1 MPLSFIDWVSLIANI
16 VTILGIG
23 GFLITYI
30 SNRRK
35 DKKIANE
42 TLANAI
48 KLASVRLN
56 LYRVKSKKI
65 YRPVDYLTIL
75 KNELKNWKENII
87 LFGIDIDWQFDEEVN
102 LPSYEGEYSYPNIT
116 NEDQE
121 DYEYTSYK
129 FLDFEDFHWFNSD
142 EIQDYLTNFNQLSF
156 NKKKDIL
163 SYAVK
168 NSYIVPLL
176 DSINK
181 DAKISDDNLRSFID
195 SILTSITSEGLA
207 YNPYAK
213 RAFTEFLDFQMK
225 LEELLLYE
233 KQFINSI
240 VDYIIKLEN
249 PFVFFQEKWMAK
261 NKLPIDISEYEYIEK
276 RLSIVENLIPLIEKI
291 ENKLPK

>member
-1 MPLSFIDWVSLIANI
+1 MTLSFIDWVSLIANI

-30 SNRRK
+30 SNRIK
-35 DKKIANE
+35 DKRTANE
-42 TLANAI
+42 TLANSI

-56 LYRVKSKKI
+56 LYRIKSKKI

-75 KNELKNWKENII
+75 KDELENWKKNII
-87 LFGIDIDWQFDEEVN
+87 LFGTDTDWQFDEEYN
-102 LPSYEGEYSYPNIT
+102 LPSYDEEDSYSNMMIEG
-116 NEDQE
+116 QE
-121 DYEYTSYK
+121 DSEYTV
-129 FLDFEDFHWFNSD
+129 FEFCDFDDFHCFNSN

-156 NKKKDIL
+156 NNKKDIL
-163 SYAVK
+163 SYSVK
-168 NSYIVPLL
+168 NSYIAPLL
-176 DSINK
+176 NSINK
-181 DAKISDDNLRSFID
+181 DAMISDDDLRSFID

-213 RAFTEFLDFQMK
+213 RTFNEFLDFQMK

-249 PFVFFQEKWMAK
+249 PFVFFQTKWMAEHE
-261 NKLPIDISEYEYIEK
+261 LPLDISETEYIEK
-276 RLSIVENLIPLIEKI
+276 RLSIVEGLIPLIKKI
-291 ENKLPK
+291 ESELPK